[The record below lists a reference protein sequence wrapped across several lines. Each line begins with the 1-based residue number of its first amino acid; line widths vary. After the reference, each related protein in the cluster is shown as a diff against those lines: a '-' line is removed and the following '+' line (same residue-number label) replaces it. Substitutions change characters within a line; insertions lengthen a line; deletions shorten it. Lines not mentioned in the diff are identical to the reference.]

1 MTNSASSFGGK
12 ISGGLGAAMLGWI
25 LEATGYIGTDA
36 TQPES
41 ALNGILL
48 ISIWLPLILLIGIL
62 VAMYFYDL
70 DDKYASI

>member
-1 MTNSASSFGGK
+1 MGG
-12 ISGGLGAAMLGWI
+12 GRLGCVR
-25 LEATGYIGTDA
+25 EATGCIGTDA